1 MTSAIPG
8 YISWPVL
15 ACFLLVLAFRLRWLG
30 TGFAARHRNRVLI
43 FVAATQLTAEPAVQH
58 LLAVSIPCPEASL
71 SQIPFALL
79 LLISPEL
86 IGFLAMI
93 DGTDEA
99 LLARAYRQYR
109 VATFATIAIL
119 GMIATGPRIHH
130 QPIAL
135 AGDNSEIYAALVWS
149 VLSITAA
156 ATIFR
161 LVPQALRRPRHSA
174 AQRVIIG
181 ELIALGIATCLPG
194 LTIFTLAL
202 LQRLDLVHT
211 LAVRQIIYSHASFAA
226 LLAALPL
233 ALGPC
238 LAAAQTLLHRDTNG
252 RTWRKLQPLWTD
264 LTTAY
269 PHTIL
274 NAPPQRLQP
283 VTDFQ
288 LHRIIIEIRDALLQ
302 LTPRIPELTNTDRQ
316 QLAQAH
322 GSRTDAD
329 SSALHALQIAKA
341 IARPTV
347 TNTARASSSPLPAT
361 ASREDELTQLVGIAT
376 WWPTATHIARQAST
390 KIPIQ
395 LHVTPAATAQESPH
409 LAC

>member
-1 MTSAIPG
+1 MTSAVPG
-8 YISWPVL
+8 FISWPVL
-15 ACFLLVLAFRLRWLG
+15 ICFVLVLAFRLRWLG

-161 LVPQALRRPRHSA
+161 LVAQVLRRPRHSA

-211 LAVRQIIYSHASFAA
+211 LAVRQIIYSHASFGA

-238 LAAAQTLLHRDTNG
+238 FVAAQALLHRDTNG

-269 PHTIL
+269 PDTIL
-274 NAPPQRLQP
+274 NPPPQRFQP

-302 LTPRIPELTNTDRQ
+302 LAPYITALTGTDRQ
-316 QLAQAH
+316 QLARAR
-322 GSRTDAD
+322 GSSTDAD

-347 TNTARASSSPLPAT
+347 INTEPARSAALPAT
-361 ASREDELTQLVGIAT
+361 ATREGELTQLMELAG
-376 WWPTATHIARQAST
+376 WWPTVKRFAVEGSAG
-390 KIPIQ
+390 
-395 LHVTPAATAQESPH
+395 VTAP
-409 LAC
+409 LA

>member
-1 MTSAIPG
+1 MTSAVPG

-58 LLAVSIPCPEASL
+58 LLAVAIPCPEASL

-135 AGDNSEIYAALVWS
+135 AGDNSEIYAALLWS

-161 LVPQALRRPRHSA
+161 LVAQVLRRPRHSA
-174 AQRVIIG
+174 AQRVIVG

-252 RTWRKLQPLWTD
+252 RIWRKLQPLWTD

-302 LTPRIPELTNTDRQ
+302 LTPHITALTNTDRQ
-316 QLAQAH
+316 QLDHTCRPTTGDQQSAQ
-322 GSRTDAD
+322 
-329 SSALHALQIAKA
+329 HALQIAKA
-341 IARPTV
+341 IAYPAV
-347 TNTARASSSPLPAT
+347 ISPASAGGSPLAAT
-361 ASREDELTQLVGIAT
+361 ATREDELTQLIELADL
-376 WWPTATHIARQAST
+376 WPTVKRIAAEGSAR
-390 KIPIQ
+390 
-395 LHVTPAATAQESPH
+395 VTAE
-409 LAC
+409 LA

>member
-1 MTSAIPG
+1 MTSSLPSF
-8 YISWPVL
+8 ISWPVL
-15 ACFLLVLAFRLRWLG
+15 ACFVLVLAFRLRWLS

-43 FVAATQLTAEPAVQH
+43 FVAVTQLTAEPAVQH
-58 LLAVSIPCPEASL
+58 LLSVAVPCPETSL

-99 LLARAYRQYR
+99 LLARGYHQYR
-109 VATFATIAIL
+109 VATFITIAIL
-119 GMIATGPRIHH
+119 GVIATGPRIRH

-135 AGDNSEIYAALVWS
+135 AGDNSEIFAALLWS

-161 LVPQALRRPRHSA
+161 LLVEILRRPRHTA
-174 AQRVIIG
+174 AQRIIVG

-194 LTIFTLAL
+194 LTILTLAL
-202 LQRLDLVHT
+202 LERLGLAHT
-211 LAVRQIIYSHASFAA
+211 LIVRQTIYSHAAFLA

-238 LAAAQTLLHRDTNG
+238 LAAAQALLHRDTNG
-252 RTWRKLQPLWTD
+252 RTWRKLQPLWAD

-274 NAPPQRLQP
+274 NAPPQRFQP

-288 LHRIIIEIRDALLQ
+288 LHRIVVEIRDALLQ
-302 LTPRIPELTNTDRQ
+302 LTPYITKPTTADRLHLTQTHSPDACTDPN
-316 QLAQAH
+316 
-322 GSRTDAD
+322 
-329 SSALHALQIAKA
+329 ALHALQIAKA
-341 IARPTV
+341 ITHRTTTDTSPAGHTPLSV
-347 TNTARASSSPLPAT
+347 TTT
-361 ASREDELTQLVGIAT
+361 REEEMAQLSDLAT
-376 WWPTATHIARQAST
+376 WWPIAKQIAAEASAR
-390 KIPIQ
+390 
-395 LHVTPAATAQESPH
+395 VAV
-409 LAC
+409 

>member
-1 MTSAIPG
+1 MTSAVPG

-15 ACFLLVLAFRLRWLG
+15 ACFVLVLAFRLRWLG
-30 TGFAARHRNRVLI
+30 AGFAARHRNRVLI

-58 LLAVSIPCPEASL
+58 LLAVAIPCPAASM

-93 DGTDEA
+93 DGTDEV

-109 VATFATIAIL
+109 VATFVTIAIL
-119 GMIATGPRIHH
+119 GVTATGPRIRH

-135 AGDNSEIYAALVWS
+135 TGDNSEILAALLWS

-161 LVPQALRRPRHSA
+161 LLAESLRRPRHST

-202 LQRLDLVHT
+202 LERLNLAHT

-238 LAAAQTLLHRDTNG
+238 LVAAQALLHRDTNG
-252 RTWRKLQPLWTD
+252 RTWRNLQPLWTD

-274 NAPPQRLQP
+274 NPPPRRFQP

-288 LHRIIIEIRDALLQ
+288 LHRIIIEIRDALLK
-302 LTPRIPELTNTDRQ
+302 LAPRITELTDTDREQLDRADKPCRRGNHSAQ
-316 QLAQAH
+316 Q
-322 GSRTDAD
+322 
-329 SSALHALQIAKA
+329 ALQIANA
-341 IARPTV
+341 IARPTA
-347 TNTARASSSPLPAT
+347 TNLPPTGNTPLPAST
-361 ASREDELTQLVGIAT
+361 REDELAQLMELAG
-376 WWPTATHIARQAST
+376 WWPTAKHIAEEGSA
-390 KIPIQ
+390 K
-395 LHVTPAATAQESPH
+395 ATAQ
-409 LAC
+409 LA

>member
-8 YISWPVL
+8 FISWPVL

-58 LLAVSIPCPEASL
+58 LLALAIPCPEASL

-99 LLARAYRQYR
+99 LLARAYRRYR
-109 VATFATIAIL
+109 VSTFLTIAIL
-119 GMIATGPRIHH
+119 GVIATGPRIRH

-135 AGDNSEIYAALVWS
+135 TGDNSEILAALVWS

-161 LVPQALRRPRHSA
+161 LLADILRRPRHST

-181 ELIALGIATCLPG
+181 ELITLGIATCLPG

-202 LQRLDLVHT
+202 LERLDLAHT

-233 ALGPC
+233 AVGPC
-238 LAAAQTLLHRDTNG
+238 PVAAQALLHRDTNG

-269 PHTIL
+269 PDTIL
-274 NAPPQRLQP
+274 NPPPQRFQP
-283 VTDFQ
+283 VTNFQ

-302 LTPRIPELTNTDRQ
+302 LAPHITELADTDRQ
-316 QLAQAH
+316 QLIQAP
-322 GSRTDAD
+322 GLRAD
-329 SSALHALQIAKA
+329 VDQSGPYALQIAKA
-341 IARPTV
+341 IAHS
-347 TNTARASSSPLPAT
+347 ASTDPASTRSTPLAAT
-361 ASREDELTQLVGIAT
+361 ATREDELTQLIEIAD
-376 WWPTATHIARQAST
+376 WWPTVKRI
-390 KIPIQ
+390 
-395 LHVTPAATAQESPH
+395 AQEQPLVRAYS
-409 LAC
+409 

>member
-1 MTSAIPG
+1 VTSAIPG
-8 YISWPVL
+8 FISWPVL
-15 ACFLLVLAFRLRWLG
+15 ACFVLVLVFRLRWLG

-43 FVAATQLTAEPAVQH
+43 FVAATQFTAEPAVQH
-58 LLAVSIPCPEASL
+58 LLAVAIPCPAASL

-109 VATFATIAIL
+109 VATFLTIAIL
-119 GMIATGPRIHH
+119 GVIATGPRIRH

-135 AGDNSEIYAALVWS
+135 TGDNSEIYAALLWS

-161 LVPQALRRPRHSA
+161 LLADSLRRPRHST
-174 AQRVIIG
+174 AQRIIIG
-181 ELIALGIATCLPG
+181 ELMALGIATCLPG

-211 LAVRQIIYSHASFAA
+211 LAVRQIIYSHAAFVA

-238 LAAAQTLLHRDTNG
+238 FVAAQALLHRDTNG
-252 RTWRKLQPLWTD
+252 RTWRKLQPIWTD

-269 PHTIL
+269 PDTIL
-274 NAPPQRLQP
+274 NPPPQRLQP

-302 LTPRIPELTNTDRQ
+302 LGPHITELTDTDRQ
-316 QLAQAH
+316 QLA
-322 GSRTDAD
+322 DACGPIAGD
-329 SSALHALQIAKA
+329 EQSAQHALQIAKA
-341 IARPTV
+341 IGRTTTADPSPASITPLPIV
-347 TNTARASSSPLPAT
+347 TN
-361 ASREDELTQLVGIAT
+361 REDELTQLIDLTT
-376 WWPTATHIARQAST
+376 WWPSVKTIAKERD
-390 KIPIQ
+390 PNVGV
-395 LHVTPAATAQESPH
+395 LP
-409 LAC
+409 

>member
-1 MTSAIPG
+1 MTSAVPG
-8 YISWPVL
+8 FISWPVL
-15 ACFLLVLAFRLRWLG
+15 ICFVLVLAFRLRWLG

-58 LLAVSIPCPEASL
+58 LLEVAIPCPSTSL

-99 LLARAYRQYR
+99 LLAHAYRRYR
-109 VATFATIAIL
+109 VATFLTIAIL
-119 GMIATGPRIHH
+119 GVIATGPRIRH

-135 AGDNSEIYAALVWS
+135 AGDNSEIYAALLWS

-156 ATIFR
+156 ANIFR
-161 LVPQALRRPRHSA
+161 LLADSLRRPRHST
-174 AQRVIIG
+174 AQRIIIG

-194 LTIFTLAL
+194 LTILTLAL
-202 LQRLDLVHT
+202 LQRLNLAHT
-211 LAVRQIIYSHASFAA
+211 LAVRQIIYSHAAFVA

-238 LAAAQTLLHRDTNG
+238 FVAAQALLHRDTNG
-252 RTWRKLQPLWTD
+252 RIWRKLQPLWTD

-269 PHTIL
+269 PDTIL
-274 NAPPQRLQP
+274 NPPPQRFQP

-302 LTPRIPELTNTDRQ
+302 LAPHITELTDTDRQ
-316 QLAQAH
+316 QLDH
-322 GSRTDAD
+322 TRGSSTDAD

-341 IARPTV
+341 IVRPPVINTEPARS
-347 TNTARASSSPLPAT
+347 AALPAT
-361 ASREDELTQLVGIAT
+361 ATREGELTQLMELAG
-376 WWPTATHIARQAST
+376 WWPTVKRFAVEGSAG
-390 KIPIQ
+390 
-395 LHVTPAATAQESPH
+395 VTAP
-409 LAC
+409 LA

>member
-15 ACFLLVLAFRLRWLG
+15 ACFVLVLAFRLRWLG

-58 LLAVSIPCPEASL
+58 LLAVAIPCPEASL

-109 VATFATIAIL
+109 VATFLTIAIL
-119 GMIATGPRIHH
+119 GVIATGPRIRH

-135 AGDNSEIYAALVWS
+135 AGDNSEIYAALLWS

-161 LVPQALRRPRHSA
+161 LLAESLRRPRHST

-181 ELIALGIATCLPG
+181 ELITLGIATCLPG

-202 LQRLDLVHT
+202 LERLDLAHT

-238 LAAAQTLLHRDTNG
+238 LAAAQALLHRDTNG
-252 RTWRKLQPLWTD
+252 RTWRNLQPLWTD

-269 PHTIL
+269 PDTIL
-274 NAPPQRLQP
+274 NAPPHRPQP

-302 LTPRIPELTNTDRQ
+302 LAPRITELTDTDRQ
-316 QLAQAH
+316 QLAEARGPRISDNH
-322 GSRTDAD
+322 
-329 SSALHALQIAKA
+329 SAEYSLQIANA
-341 IARPTV
+341 IGRPAEV
-347 TNTARASSSPLPAT
+347 NPAPASSSPLAAT
-361 ASREDELTQLVGIAT
+361 ATREEELTQLIEIAD
-376 WWPTATHIARQAST
+376 WWPTVKRIAKEGSAG
-390 KIPIQ
+390 
-395 LHVTPAATAQESPH
+395 VTAQ
-409 LAC
+409 LA